1 MNMDTGTIIGCILG
15 GLLIFCAIVFGGQD
29 GFAPFWNGP
38 ALLIVFGCTAAAV
51 FIAFPLTAIRKSVA
65 AVKKCF
71 AKPTT
76 NPKEIIDQLVF
87 FAESTRREGLL
98 AQERKL
104 EDVRDPFLAE
114 GLHLIVD
121 GLPPATVENI
131 LNSEIEAIQHRSQQE
146 RNVLLHCGKCAP
158 AFGMLGTIIGL
169 IMMLTNL
176 SAESVGPGMAV
187 AVLTTFY
194 GVLAAHLFF
203 LPVAEKLRQHHEAEI
218 RIKAMI
224 VRGVLAIQSGEHP
237 RVIQMQML
245 TFLPPEERIEDY
257 IVADDEMQTMA
268 FPIEE
273 DGVEMKQAA

>member
-1 MNMDTGTIIGCILG
+1 MDNGTIIGCILG
-15 GLLIFCAIVFGGQD
+15 GLLVFCAIVFGGPE
-29 GFAPFWNGP
+29 GFAPFWNIP
-38 ALLIVFGCTAAAV
+38 ALLIVFGCTVAAV
-51 FIAFPLTAIRKSVA
+51 LIAFPLKPILRSFSSVR
-65 AVKKCF
+65 KCF
-71 AKPTT
+71 ANSKT

-114 GLHLIVD
+114 GLNLIVD

-131 LNSEIEAIQHRSQQE
+131 LNSEIEAIQHRHQQE
-146 RNVLLHCGKCAP
+146 RNVFLHCGRCAP

-176 SAESVGPGMAV
+176 NAESVGPGMAV

-203 LPVAEKLRQHHEAEI
+203 LPMAEKLRQLHEAEM
-218 RIKAMI
+218 RIKSMI

-237 RVIQMQML
+237 RIIQLTMF
-245 TFLPPEERIEDY
+245 TFLPSEERS
-257 IVADDEMQTMA
+257 DETIAMDAVQTIA
-268 FPIEE
+268 FPVEE
-273 DGVEMKQAA
+273 DVEGIKHAA